1 MFDLTCSSLLWWTRD
16 FAVGRRQDDRRAG
29 VTSCKVLDKKVFTH
43 GCLRTS
49 VVSSLVFRRKLP
61 ISCLVQGT
69 AFSMALLHSFSM
81 YNNLFFPSYLLYKL
95 FIYSFLCYR
104 FLSKWEILRGIQHKS
119 DEIERLLLKLMKRCN
134 VKKKKRIL
142 FLPKFSDLNLFE
154 SGFFKIWVNDYFFP
168 PKKTSFCCHKKINPT
183 NFKFRSKLE
192 IFFSL
197 E

>member
-29 VTSCKVLDKKVFTH
+29 VISCKVLDKKVFTH

-134 VKKKKRIL
+134 VKKKNFISAKIFWSKPVWIRFLQNLSEWLFFLSQKNFIL
-142 FLPKFSDLNLFE
+142 LP
-154 SGFFKIWVNDYFFP
+154 
-168 PKKTSFCCHKKINPT
+168 
-183 NFKFRSKLE
+183 
-192 IFFSL
+192 
-197 E
+197 